1 MRFPIRAFVAASGV
15 IIGAAAGLLAGCG
28 NGGVSPAP
36 GGTDSGGMDANST
49 PSTDAAAEG
58 GEDAIVRDAAP
69 GGAEAGLGT
78 DATPADSGSLD
89 SGSLDAGSLDA
100 GSLDAGTTRALD
112 GAYSPV
118 QEGTYLE
125 PAVDA
130 GDSVLRHHKN
140 LNHDGAYIEPTLTK
154 AAVMG
159 NDAGLAGLHQDTNF
173 HAVLPDPNDEVY
185 AQPLFVDGLG
195 GQDMVIVA
203 TEADNV
209 YALDAATGMQ
219 LWATNVGAPVP
230 SAVLIDLGSCGDQ
243 DEYGITGTPVI
254 DYASRTVF
262 FDAEILASGADAGA
276 AADGGDAQAPPA
288 IPKHEIFALS
298 IDTGLV
304 RPGWPVDVGSIAIA
318 DDGPFNPVYQ
328 EQSGGLA
335 ILDGTLY
342 VAFGGLFG
350 SCGDYH
356 GWVVAVPLSDPTH
369 VQTWSTPVPGA
380 GASAPGGIASDG
392 TAIFVATGTGFRVWS
407 GFGSFCDQT
416 SWAWAGDEAILRFGV
431 GSAFGAPQDYFAPY
445 DWLSLDCGGAE
456 MSSGPVA
463 FDLPNSN
470 PGNLAISFGTDGNAY
485 LLNRTLL
492 GGIGD
497 SIFPDGGDAAVPVV
511 AAAGLRVSTANVTT
525 APAVY
530 TTATATYV
538 ALYAAPAPAHCAGTD
553 FASWALVP
561 GSPPTLSFAW
571 CALAGAGS
579 PIATT
584 SDGQSD
590 AIVWQLGVQDDNRLH
605 AFDGDTGAVIHF
617 PGSSVTI
624 PSMRRY
630 NAPIAAKGR
639 IYVPA
644 DGQIVAFTP

>member
-1 MRFPIRAFVAASGV
+1 MRLPIRALVTASGI
-15 IIGAAAGLLAGCG
+15 IIGAASVLLAGCG
-28 NGGVSPAP
+28 NGGTSSAP
-36 GGTDSGGMDANST
+36 GAMDAGGMDASST
-49 PSTDAAAEG
+49 PSTDAAAQG
-58 GEDAIVRDAAP
+58 GDENAIVGDAIVSDAIVSDVTS
-69 GGAEAGLGT
+69 GGSEAGLGA
-78 DATPADSGSLD
+78 DAAVADSGN
-89 SGSLDAGSLDA
+89 LDAGPA
-100 GSLDAGTTRALD
+100 GVVD
-112 GAYSPV
+112 GAYSPIG
-118 QEGTYLE
+118 EGTYLE

-140 LNHDGAYIEPTLTK
+140 LNHDGAYIEPALTK
-154 AAVMG
+154 AAVIG

-203 TEADNV
+203 TEGDNV
-209 YALDAATGMQ
+209 YALDAATGIQ

-230 SAVLIDLGSCGDQ
+230 SAVLLDFGSCGDQ

-262 FDAEILASGADAGA
+262 FDAEILAGGADAGA
-276 AADGGDAQAPPA
+276 ADDGGDAQAPTA
-288 IPKHEIFALS
+288 VPKHEIFALS

-304 RPGWPVDVGSIAIA
+304 RPGWPVDVGAIAIA
-318 DDGPFNPVYQ
+318 DDGPFNPLYQ
-328 EQSGGLA
+328 GQSGGLA

-356 GWVVAVPLSDPTH
+356 GWVVAVPIADPAH
-369 VQTWSTPVPGA
+369 VQTWSTPAPGA
-380 GASAPGGIASDG
+380 GASASGGIASDG

-407 GFGSFCDQT
+407 GSGSFCDQT
-416 SWAWAGDEAILRFGV
+416 SWAWAGDEAIVRFGV

-445 DWLSLDCGGAE
+445 DWLALDCQGSA
-456 MSSGPVA
+456 MNAGPVP

-470 PGNLAISFGTDGNAY
+470 PGKLAISFGTDGKAY
-485 LLNRTLL
+485 LLDRTRL
-492 GGIGD
+492 GGVGD
-497 SIFPDGGDAAVPVV
+497 SLLPDAGDAAVPVIDS
-511 AAAGLRVSTANVTT
+511 AGLRVSTATIVT

-538 ALYAAPAPAHCAGTD
+538 ALYAAPAPALCAGTD

-590 AIVWQLGVQDDNRLH
+590 AIVWQLGVQGDNRLH
-605 AFDGDTGAVIHF
+605 AFDGDTGAVLHF
-617 PGSSVTI
+617 PGAGVTI
-624 PSMRRY
+624 PNMRRY

>member
-1 MRFPIRAFVAASGV
+1 MRLPIRALVAASGV
-15 IIGAAAGLLAGCG
+15 IVGAASGLLVGCG
-28 NGGVSPAP
+28 SGGTSPAP
-36 GGTDSGGMDANST
+36 GGTDAGGTDGNST
-49 PSTDAAAEG
+49 LSSDAAAEG
-58 GEDAIVRDAAP
+58 GGEDASVRDAGP
-69 GGAEAGLGT
+69 GGPDAGLGT
-78 DATPADSGSLD
+78 DATLADSGGRD
-89 SGSLDAGSLDA
+89 SGNLDAGPTGA
-100 GSLDAGTTRALD
+100 GD
-112 GAYSPV
+112 GAYSPIP
-118 QEGTYLE
+118 EGTFVE
-125 PAVDA
+125 PTVDA

-154 AAVMG
+154 AAVTG
-159 NDAGLAGLHQDTNF
+159 NDAGLAGLHQDTSF

-203 TEADNV
+203 TEGDNV
-209 YALDAATGMQ
+209 YALDPATGAR
-219 LWATNVGAPVP
+219 LWAIHVGAPVP
-230 SAVLIDLGSCGDQ
+230 SAVLAGLGSCGDQ

-262 FDAEILASGADAGA
+262 FDAEVLAGGADAGA
-276 AADGGDAQAPPA
+276 ADAGDGGVSAAVPQ
-288 IPKHEIFALS
+288 HEIFAVS

-304 RPGWPVDVGSIAIA
+304 RAGWPVDVGSIATA
-318 DDGPFNPVYQ
+318 DDGPFNPLFQ
-328 EQSGGLA
+328 GQTGGLA

-342 VAFGGLFG
+342 VPFGGLFG

-356 GWVVAVPLSDPTH
+356 GWVVAVPISAPTQ
-369 VQTWSTPVPGA
+369 VRTWSTPAPSA
-380 GASAPGGIASDG
+380 GASATGGIASDG
-392 TAIFVATGTGFRVWS
+392 TAIFVATGNGTRVWS
-407 GFGSFCDQT
+407 GSGSFCNQT
-416 SWAWAGDEAILRFGV
+416 SWAWAGDEAVLRFGV
-431 GSAFGAPQDYFAPY
+431 GSAFGAPEDYFAPY
-445 DWLSLDCGGAE
+445 DWLNLDCTGVA
-456 MSSGPVA
+456 MASGPVP

-470 PGNLAISFGTDGNAY
+470 PGKLAVSFGTDGNAY

-511 AAAGLRVSTANVTT
+511 ASAGLRVSTAGIDT

-538 ALYAAPAPAHCAGTD
+538 ALYAAPAPTACAGTD

-561 GSPPTLSFAW
+561 GTPPTLSFAW
-571 CALAGAGS
+571 CAVAGAGS

-584 SDGQSD
+584 SDGRSD

-624 PSMRRY
+624 PNMRRA
-630 NAPIAAKGR
+630 NAPIVAKGR

>member
-1 MRFPIRAFVAASGV
+1 MRFSIRALVVVSGV
-15 IIGAAAGLLAGCG
+15 IIGAASGLLAGCG
-28 NGGVSPAP
+28 NGGTSPAP

-49 PSTDAAAEG
+49 LSTDAAAEG
-58 GEDAIVRDAAP
+58 GGEDAIVSDAAP
-69 GGAEAGLGT
+69 GGPEAGLGT
-78 DATPADSGSLD
+78 DATLADSGN
-89 SGSLDAGSLDA
+89 LDAGPTGA
-100 GSLDAGTTRALD
+100 VD
-112 GAYSPV
+112 GAYSPI

-125 PAVDA
+125 PTVDA

-203 TEADNV
+203 TEGDNV
-209 YALDAATGMQ
+209 YALDAATGMR

-276 AADGGDAQAPPA
+276 AADGGDAQAPTA
-288 IPKHEIFALS
+288 VPKHEIFALS

-342 VAFGGLFG
+342 VPFGGLFG

-356 GWVVAVPLSDPTH
+356 GWVVAVPLSAPTQ

-407 GFGSFCDQT
+407 GSGSFCDET
-416 SWAWAGDEAILRFGV
+416 SWAWAGDEAIMRFGV

-445 DWLSLDCGGAE
+445 DWLSLDCTGVTMA
-456 MSSGPVA
+456 SGPVT

-470 PGNLAISFGTDGNAY
+470 PGKLAISFGTDGNAY

-497 SIFPDGGDAAVPVV
+497 SIFPDGGDAAVPIV
-511 AAAGLRVSTANVTT
+511 ASAGLRVATANINT

-538 ALYAAPAPAHCAGTD
+538 ALYAAPAPARCAGTD

-561 GSPPTLSFAW
+561 GTPPTLSFAW

-584 SDGQSD
+584 SNGQSD

-624 PSMRRY
+624 PNMRRY